1 MRAKRTLCPLAYSL
15 AEKFSSSS
23 GYEKYGDEEIRCR
36 MAEQVSLESMY
47 NVERDWSDPGCQH
60 QDPYGPYKDKE

>member
-1 MRAKRTLCPLAYSL
+1 
-15 AEKFSSSS
+15 
-23 GYEKYGDEEIRCR
+23 